1 MKRYS
6 ACTLFLTLIICI
18 GTTQDV
24 KAASLFGKVI
34 EVNDGDVI
42 TVFNLNRPVRV
53 QLIGVDAPEKDQP
66 FGDVA
71 KQHLSDL
78 VYGKLV
84 SVEYS
89 GLGQNSSLI
98 GRVLLNDLDVGA
110 QMIRDG
116 VAWYNPNY
124 QSRLTPAVL
133 DVYVQS
139 EQAARSERRGLWQV
153 DHPIAPWEFVKGQL
167 SSRNVLASAPQK
179 PAPNSANPPGQ
190 SPTKETLLSSEM
202 ASGALLASSRSS
214 ITNRAVSAPA
224 SSWQR
229 FQPTGENFSVLVPS
243 GTQATKTVPFGDQTI
258 KVNYYMAHDG
268 WTVYSLMWATGPTN
282 GETHAVAINGTLSG
296 FLRGVG
302 AGYES
307 VGGKF
312 SCEPRSDSDIS
323 LNGYSGR
330 EFDLK
335 DCTIPAMARVYTKV
349 VGGQRQMYIAVVFY
363 GKDQTN
369 VSKFLESFTVN
380 DATNGKRAA
389 R

>member
-1 MKRYS
+1 
-6 ACTLFLTLIICI
+6 
-18 GTTQDV
+18 
-24 KAASLFGKVI
+24 
-34 EVNDGDVI
+34 
-42 TVFNLNRPVRV
+42 
-53 QLIGVDAPEKDQP
+53 
-66 FGDVA
+66 
-71 KQHLSDL
+71 
-78 VYGKLV
+78 
-84 SVEYS
+84 
-89 GLGQNSSLI
+89 
-98 GRVLLNDLDVGA
+98 
-110 QMIRDG
+110 
-116 VAWYNPNY
+116 
-124 QSRLTPAVL
+124 
-133 DVYVQS
+133 
-139 EQAARSERRGLWQV
+139 
-153 DHPIAPWEFVKGQL
+153 
-167 SSRNVLASAPQK
+167 
-179 PAPNSANPPGQ
+179 
-190 SPTKETLLSSEM
+190 M

-214 ITNRAVSAPA
+214 ITNRGVSAPA

-282 GETHAVAINGTLSG
+282 GETDAVAINGTLSG

-369 VSKFLESFTVN
+369 VSKFMESFTVN

>member
-6 ACTLFLTLIICI
+6 ACRLFLTLIVCL
-18 GTTQDV
+18 GTAQGV

-42 TVFNLNRPVRV
+42 TVFNLNRSVRV

-98 GRVLLNDLDVGA
+98 GQVLLNDLDVGA

-116 VAWYNPNY
+116 VAWYDPNF
-124 QSRLTPAVL
+124 QSRLSPAML
-133 DVYVQS
+133 AVYVQS

-153 DHPIAPWEFVKGQL
+153 DHPIAPWEFVKSQL

-179 PAPNSANPPGQ
+179 PAPSRANPQGQ

-214 ITNRAVSAPA
+214 ITNHGVSAPA

-268 WTVYSLMWATGPTN
+268 WTVYSLMWATGPTS
-282 GETHAVAINGTLSG
+282 GETDAVAINGTLSG
-296 FLRGVG
+296 FLRGV
-302 AGYES
+302 
-307 VGGKF
+307 
-312 SCEPRSDSDIS
+312 
-323 LNGYSGR
+323 
-330 EFDLK
+330 
-335 DCTIPAMARVYTKV
+335 
-349 VGGQRQMYIAVVFY
+349 
-363 GKDQTN
+363 
-369 VSKFLESFTVN
+369 
-380 DATNGKRAA
+380 
-389 R
+389 